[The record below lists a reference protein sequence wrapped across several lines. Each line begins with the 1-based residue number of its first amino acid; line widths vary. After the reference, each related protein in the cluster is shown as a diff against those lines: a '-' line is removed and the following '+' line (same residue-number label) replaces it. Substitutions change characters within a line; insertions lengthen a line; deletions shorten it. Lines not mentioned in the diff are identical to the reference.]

1 MRLSRFALA
10 WVASLSFLCPA
21 HAQGQKGFVQ
31 RTLDKV
37 LTPSRSLD
45 PNAIYVPAPRWTF
58 ALTGDLRQATF
69 SQTQDCFLPSA
80 KLGSGE
86 QLIVEYTPFNFSVNV
101 QGKVGTGIGLQ
112 VGYGDICLSLS
123 KNLGGEGTDDA
134 YAFDYQ
140 SAGGAL
146 QAQFFSHSDLV
157 HYHQTTS
164 VEGHWA
170 FWETDEV
177 TEKPGQVRSFLLDAF
192 YAFNRRTFAY
202 SAAYRGNLF
211 QKRSAG
217 SWMFGSKVILGE
229 FRIDPEE
236 IISRLIN
243 GQARQTTAQVSLG
256 GGYSYKLVPFHRQP
270 YAERDKG
277 LRNLTINVTFL
288 PMVTFFNQ
296 FTSTAYNDRVG
307 DVYTRIDKDAR
318 NGKLQVNY
326 VARIGIG
333 YTYNLFSV
341 NLSASNNDYTYRGTS
356 SIIYGGILN
365 DDVNTVG
372 KFFRWTTTL
381 RLGMR
386 F

>member
-1 MRLSRFALA
+1 MRLSRLTLA
-10 WVASLSFLCPA
+10 VLAAFSILCPA
-21 HAQGQKGFVQ
+21 HAQGQKSPAR
-31 RTLDKV
+31 RTLNRI
-37 LTPSRSLD
+37 LGPSRALD
-45 PNAIYVPAPRWTF
+45 RNAVYVPAPRWTF

-69 SQTQDCFLPSA
+69 SQTQDFVLPSA
-80 KLGSGE
+80 KLGSDE
-86 QLIVEYTPFNFSVNV
+86 QLIVEYTPIKLSVNV
-101 QGKVGTGIGLQ
+101 RGKVGTGIGLQ
-112 VGYGDICLSLS
+112 VGYGDLCLSLS
-123 KNLGGEGTDDA
+123 KNLGGEGTDNA
-134 YAFDYQ
+134 YSFDYQ

-157 HYHQTTS
+157 HYHQTIS
-164 VEGHWA
+164 EEGHWA
-170 FWETDEV
+170 YWEDDDI
-177 TEKPGQVRSFLLDAF
+177 TENPGQIRSFLLDAF

-229 FRIDPEE
+229 YRIDPEE
-236 IISRLIN
+236 EVAQWVN

-256 GGYSYKLVPFHRQP
+256 GGYSYNLVPFHRQP

-277 LRNLTINVTFL
+277 LRNLTINLTFL

-296 FTSTAYNDRVG
+296 FTSTAYHDREG
-307 DVYTRIDKDAR
+307 DVYTHIDKDVR
-318 NGKLQVNY
+318 NGRLQVNY

-333 YTYNLFSV
+333 YSYNLFSV
-341 NLSASNNDYTYRGTS
+341 NLSASNNDYSYQGIS
-356 SIIYGGILN
+356 SLTYGGFLSDN
-365 DDVNTVG
+365 VETKG
-372 KFFRWTTTL
+372 SFFRWTTTL

>member
-256 GGYSYKLVPFHRQP
+256 GGYSYNLVPFHRQP

-296 FTSTAYNDRVG
+296 FTSTAYNDRVD